1 MTIELE
7 YSSVLTGAP
16 FMLYEF
22 KQVVILKEQGHSDHE
37 IRQKVITENIFQYE
51 KISSLKRGLPSI
63 LRRANA
69 LDETL
74 RKLVIEES
82 FEYGKV
88 INLYAI
94 MKTDRLFFEFMNE
107 VIHEKLQVND
117 YIFEKKDLNTY
128 FTVKAEQDE
137 NIANWT
143 KTTIQKLKQV
153 YCKILLE
160 TGILEDKK
168 TGELNRLIIDEQIK
182 DHLIRIGDAQY
193 VRAMGE

>member
-1 MTIELE
+1 
-7 YSSVLTGAP
+7 
-16 FMLYEF
+16 MLYEF
-22 KQVVILKEQGHSDHE
+22 KQVVALKDQGHSDRE
-37 IRQKVITENIFQYE
+37 VRQKVITENLFQYD

-63 LRRANA
+63 LRRANV

-82 FEYGKV
+82 FEFGKI

-107 VIHEKLQVND
+107 VIQEKLQMND
-117 YIFEKKDLNTY
+117 YNFEKKDLNTY

-137 NIANWT
+137 NIASWT
-143 KTTIQKLKQV
+143 EATIQKLKQV
-153 YCKILLE
+153 YGKILLE
-160 TGILEDKK
+160 TGLLKDKK
-168 TGELNRLIIDEQIK
+168 SGELNRLIIDEQIK
-182 DHLIRIGDAQY
+182 NHLTHIGDARY